1 MYIHSKLKTKRLEKL
16 LMRQL
21 KINNY
26 YLISNN
32 KIREK
37 FKDKE
42 DLLFIKLVTILKSL
56 PKRMSQ
62 ISMILELTLVPIG

>member
-1 MYIHSKLKTKRLEKL
+1 MIAKKLGKL

-21 KINNY
+21 KINNC

>member
-1 MYIHSKLKTKRLEKL
+1 MIAKKLGKL

>member
-1 MYIHSKLKTKRLEKL
+1 MNQL
-16 LMRQL
+16 LI

-37 FKDKE
+37 IKDKE

>member
-1 MYIHSKLKTKRLEKL
+1 MITKKLGKL